1 MKRRR
6 YKPVLYRTKVYLEE
20 VPENCADSYFIGGVC
35 KNKKILHLLT
45 RERVLDICFQML
57 VRGAELKCNPW
68 VDVVNGYS
76 NKVVKRFVFNKGWI
90 LKELEE
96 DLKREFKKN
105 G

>member
-6 YKPVLYRTKVYLEE
+6 YIPVLCCTKVYLEE
-20 VPENCADSYFIGGVC
+20 VPDDCKDSYFIGGVC
-35 KNKKILHLLT
+35 KNKKTLHLSAKENIL
-45 RERVLDICFQML
+45 EVCFQIL

-68 VDVVNGYS
+68 VDVVKGYS

-96 DLKREFKKN
+96 DLKEVKKN